1 MARAKKSLHD
11 LNVSTCSTCLAW
23 HSIKVGADEKA
34 RGYCRLNPPEM
45 FEDYLEASPTSWR
58 SGFAVLTFKDGKLLW
73 PEVVHKFDEDH
84 VEFRGDLIKV

>member
-34 RGYCRLNPPEM
+34 RGYCRLNPPEIM
-45 FEDYLEASPTSWR
+45 ACDD
-58 SGFAVLTFKDGKLLW
+58 DGN
-73 PEVVHKFDEDH
+73 VVMARPIMESDEWCMQH
-84 VEFRGDLIKV
+84 RPRVVN